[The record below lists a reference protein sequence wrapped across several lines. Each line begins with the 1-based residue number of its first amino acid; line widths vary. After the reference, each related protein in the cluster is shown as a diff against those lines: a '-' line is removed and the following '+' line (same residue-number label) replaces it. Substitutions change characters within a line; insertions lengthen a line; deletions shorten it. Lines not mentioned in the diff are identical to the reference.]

1 MSILSNPRHERFA
14 QLLAQGRSQIE
25 AHAGAG
31 YKPHRGNA
39 SSLAQDKN
47 ILGRVAELL
56 DAREKQHGQ
65 ATAKAIE
72 RVSLTKEWILA
83 RLVENAERAM
93 QAVPVL
99 DREGNETG
107 EYTYQG
113 NVANRSLE
121 LLGKEIGMFIER
133 REVGEPG
140 EFAAVA
146 DADLE
151 RELMQQALDMGL
163 NFAQVSETQH

>member
-1 MSILSNPRHERFA
+1 M
-14 QLLAQGRSQIE
+14 
-25 AHAGAG
+25 
-31 YKPHRGNA
+31 
-39 SSLAQDKN
+39 
-47 ILGRVAELL
+47 AELL

-113 NVANRSLE
+113 NVANRSLV
-121 LLGKEIGMFIER
+121 LLGKEIGMFI
-133 REVGEPG
+133 
-140 EFAAVA
+140 
-146 DADLE
+146 
-151 RELMQQALDMGL
+151 
-163 NFAQVSETQH
+163 